1 MLAGRKKE
9 LTVVRRETRPA
20 EIAQLVSKLA
30 ENRETLAAARKAK
43 DESEAW
49 NTYLACNTVPSPLDV
64 IGINDY
70 LSLWKDDHLPWDFSV
85 DEVSLTRVCPPRIS
99 APVAEMVARCGAVL
113 SNQFFLKR
121 FVFFK
126 KREAVLFL
134 FLFHFILSST
144 PFNINLNIVTSLST
158 SASCHHQGTG
168 QM

>member
-1 MLAGRKKE
+1 M
-9 LTVVRRETRPA
+9 TVVRRETRPA

-113 SNQFFLKR
+113 SNLFFLKK
-121 FVFFK
+121 FVFF
-126 KREAVLFL
+126 
-134 FLFHFILSST
+134 
-144 PFNINLNIVTSLST
+144 
-158 SASCHHQGTG
+158 
-168 QM
+168 